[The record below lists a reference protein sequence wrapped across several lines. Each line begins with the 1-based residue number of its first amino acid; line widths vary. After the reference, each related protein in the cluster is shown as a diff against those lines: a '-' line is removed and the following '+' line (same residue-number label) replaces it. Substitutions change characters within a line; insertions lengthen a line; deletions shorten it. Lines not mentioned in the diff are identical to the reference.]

1 MNTPRNLL
9 ASGPTRIIEWKIPL
23 WQLLLAVFAVAGF
36 GISQY
41 MRAEKT
47 ADLVQAMAEDLRDL
61 KAELKASGTADS
73 ATARE
78 IALMQFRLGT
88 VETELRLLRSGPTH
102 PKDIK

>member
-1 MNTPRNLL
+1 MNAPRAVLPS
-9 ASGPTRIIEWKIPL
+9 ATRIIEWKIPL

-47 ADLVQAMAEDLRDL
+47 ADLVKSMAEDLRDL
-61 KAELKASGTADS
+61 KAELKASGAADT

-88 VETELRLLRSGPTH
+88 LETEIRLLRNAQPH
-102 PKDIK
+102 LKDAK